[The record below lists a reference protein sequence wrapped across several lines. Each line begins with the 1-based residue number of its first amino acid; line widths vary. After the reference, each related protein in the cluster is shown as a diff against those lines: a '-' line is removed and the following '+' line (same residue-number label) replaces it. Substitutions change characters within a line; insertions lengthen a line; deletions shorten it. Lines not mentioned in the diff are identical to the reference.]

1 MPSDDT
7 DETDDIDP
15 DDLYFEYTG
24 DMALPDAYV
33 DAVEEYLTKAAREA
47 YRQMKQQ
54 GPTHTPEG
62 DDAE

>member
-1 MPSDDT
+1 MWGIAMPSDDT
-7 DETDDIDP
+7 DDIDP
-15 DDLYFEYTG
+15 EDLYFEYTG

-54 GPTHTPEG
+54 GPTPEA
-62 DDAE
+62 DDAK

>member
-24 DMALPDAYV
+24 DMPLPDAYV

-62 DDAE
+62 DDAD